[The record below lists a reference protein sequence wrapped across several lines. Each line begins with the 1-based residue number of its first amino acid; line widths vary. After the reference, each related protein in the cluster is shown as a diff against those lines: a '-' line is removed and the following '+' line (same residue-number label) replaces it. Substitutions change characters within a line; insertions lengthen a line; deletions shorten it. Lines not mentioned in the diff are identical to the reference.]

1 MTPYKG
7 SKLKVLAALTYD
19 YTIQIYVYI
28 EEEREKLEELMS
40 ERVKE
45 WQGMDDNVKVTVV
58 MDRACTDEDVGRAVE
73 RMWQRRFA
81 AHGPHLSRHRCI

>member
-1 MTPYKG
+1 
-7 SKLKVLAALTYD
+7 
-19 YTIQIYVYI
+19 
-28 EEEREKLEELMS
+28 MS

-73 RMWQRRFA
+73 RMWQRHFA
-81 AHGPHLSRHRCI
+81 AHGPHLSRHR

>member
-40 ERVKE
+40 ERVKQ
-45 WQGMDDNVKVTVV
+45 WQGMDDNVKVMVV
-58 MDRACTDEDVGRAVE
+58 MDRTCRGEDVGRAVE
-73 RMWQRRFA
+73 RMWQRHFA
-81 AHGPHLSRHRCI
+81 AHGPHPSRH